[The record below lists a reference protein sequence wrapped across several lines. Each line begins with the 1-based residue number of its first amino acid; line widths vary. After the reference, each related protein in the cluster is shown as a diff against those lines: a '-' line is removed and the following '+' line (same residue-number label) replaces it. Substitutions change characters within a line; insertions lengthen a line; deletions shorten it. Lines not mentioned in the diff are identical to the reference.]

1 MPSTVLDTSAAE
13 IETTR
18 EWARWADANDP
29 LAPLR
34 DRFELPRSA
43 DGAPLVYFQG
53 NSLGPMARRTRE
65 LVQEVMDQWGSR
77 GHYARIEGSRPWMDY
92 HAHARGSLAALA
104 GAREHEVVA
113 MAGLTETL
121 HLLMASFWR
130 PHTGRDL
137 IIMEATAFPSDRYA
151 VRSHV
156 QARGFDPDS
165 CIIEVQP
172 RADGLLHADDFA
184 HACAGAGDRAGLLLV
199 GGVNYATGQLLD
211 LGALV
216 RAAHAAGAFACFDL
230 AHAMGNVPLALHDI
244 GADAA
249 AWCGYKYLNGGQGAT
264 AGLYIHERHGLDA
277 TTPRFAGWW
286 GVPLATRMAME
297 REFVATPGADGWQ
310 VSGPSVIGMAPLLA
324 SLELF
329 DAAGFDRLRAKSL
342 RLTAFLEMLLRERV
356 PEARVL
362 TPAATHERGAQLSI
376 QLDERCMERHA
387 QLLPAGIACDTRRP
401 NVIRAAPAP
410 LFNTFDE
417 VWRFVDTLAGT
428 R

>member
-1 MPSTVLDTSAAE
+1 MPTTVLDTNAAD

-18 EWARWADANDP
+18 EWARWADAHDP
-29 LAPLR
+29 LAPMR
-34 DRFELPRSA
+34 ERFELPVGG

-65 LVQEVMDQWGSR
+65 LVAEVLDGWGTR
-77 GHYARIEGSRPWMDY
+77 GHYARLEGPRAWMDY
-92 HAHARGSLAALA
+92 HAHARRTLATLA

-121 HLLMASFWR
+121 HLLLASFWR
-130 PHTGRDL
+130 PHTGRDR
-137 IIMEATAFPSDRYA
+137 IIMESTAFPSDRYA
-151 VRSHV
+151 VRSHM
-156 QARGFDPDS
+156 QARGFDPDA
-165 CIIEVQP
+165 CIIEVPP
-172 RADGLLHADDFA
+172 RADGLLHAEDFA
-184 HACAGAGDRAGLLLV
+184 AACAAQGDRAGLLLV

-211 LGALV
+211 LGELV
-216 RAAHAAGAFACFDL
+216 RGAHAAGAFACFDL

-264 AGLYIHERHGLDA
+264 AGLFVHERHGLDPA
-277 TTPRFAGWW
+277 TPRFAGWW

-297 REFVATPGADGWQ
+297 RDFVPTLGADGWQ

-324 SLELF
+324 SLEAF
-329 DAAGFDRLRAKSL
+329 QEAGMGRLRAKSL

-362 TPAATHERGAQLSI
+362 TPAATDARGAQLSI

-387 QLLPAGIACDTRRP
+387 RLLPMGIACDTRRP

-417 VWRFVDTLAGT
+417 VWRFVDALAST